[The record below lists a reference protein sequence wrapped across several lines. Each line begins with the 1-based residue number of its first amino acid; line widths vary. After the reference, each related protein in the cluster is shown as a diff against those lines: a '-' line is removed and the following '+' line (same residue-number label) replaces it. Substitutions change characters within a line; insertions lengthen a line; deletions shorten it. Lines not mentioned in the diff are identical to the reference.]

1 MRAEHAAEVRDVREA
16 QRERDVGQPPMAAG
30 TVLQRL
36 PAGQLAPAQA
46 GMALRNHGREAVGPR
61 DKPNNAR
68 LTYACVGN
76 AARVVSGP
84 RTGAGGDEIASG
96 ID

>member
-1 MRAEHAAEVRDVREA
+1 
-16 QRERDVGQPPMAAG
+16 
-30 TVLQRL
+30 
-36 PAGQLAPAQA
+36 
-46 GMALRNHGREAVGPR
+46 MALRNHGREAVGPR

-68 LTYACVGN
+68 LTYTCVGN

-84 RTGAGGDEIASG
+84 RAGAGGDEIASG